1 MRDTKLVSHQKVPLL
16 GDLPVLGFLF
26 RNSTTV
32 TEKTNLLLILTPYVI
47 QSQED
52 LRKVFTRKM
61 RERQEFLDRYFVFNS
76 DWQPPRDYARA
87 NGLVEEIRQ
96 AFAQMAEERRL
107 ELEGMPSDAKTH
119 QPTEPLDL
127 PVDVGPSP
135 GGGAPGAA
143 PAPRPAAPAAPA
155 PRRRRTGAIERPE
168 PEAPAARLSTPLI
181 INAGARSIPGSLGGQ
196 DDETLE
202 RVE

>member
-1 MRDTKLVSHQKVPLL
+1 L

-26 RNSTTV
+26 RNSVTQ

-61 RERQEFLDRYFVFNS
+61 QERQEFLDRYFVFNG

-96 AFAQMAEERRL
+96 ALAQMSEQRRL
-107 ELEGMPSDAKTH
+107 QLESMPSEAKTH

-127 PVDVGPSP
+127 PVDVGPST
-135 GGGAPGAA
+135 GA
-143 PAPRPAAPAAPA
+143 PAPAPAAPRAA
-155 PRRRRTGAIERPE
+155 PASRGRRGRRDAE
-168 PEAPAARLSTPLI
+168 PASAPAARLSTPLI
-181 INAGARSIPGSLGGQ
+181 INTGARSVPAAGSAG
-196 DDETLE
+196 LE